1 YIYIKVYYMY
11 HLDVNILFVW
21 VYMKNNLKELRKME
35 NLTQEQLAKNLNLS
49 LATIKKYESERQIPI
64 DQALI
69 ISEMFDVS
77 LDWLYCKND
86 IINAR
91 DTMVEILQSLNKVF
105 KITNRKNHNGDDVV
119 LLINSKFIDV
129 LRDLNELYIDSQ
141 YSYNIDKAKKEKA
154 YNELR
159 EGIFEKHKPIMK
171 SIFDELY
178 FNEKESQ
185 EIHDIEDFTD
195 SNVLDVLG

>member
-1 YIYIKVYYMY
+1 MY
-11 HLDVNILFVW
+11 HLNVNILFVG
-21 VYMKNNLKELRKME
+21 VYMKNNLSELRKME
-35 NLTQEQLAKNLNLS
+35 NLTQEQLAEKLNLS

-64 DQALI
+64 EQALI

-86 IINAR
+86 IINER
-91 DTMVEILQSLNKVF
+91 DTMVEVLQSLNKVF

-119 LLINSKFIDV
+119 LLINSKFRDF
-129 LRDLNELYIDSQ
+129 LRDLNELYIDRQ
-141 YSYNIDKAKKEKA
+141 YSFNIDKGKKEKA

-178 FNEKESQ
+178 FNEKDSQ

>member
-1 YIYIKVYYMY
+1 MY
-11 HLDVNILFVW
+11 HLDVNILFVG
-21 VYMKNNLKELRKME
+21 VYMKNNLSELRKME
-35 NLTQEQLAKNLNLS
+35 NLTQEQLAEKLNLS

-86 IINAR
+86 IINER
-91 DTMVEILQSLNKVF
+91 DTMVEVLQSLNKVF

-119 LLINSKFIDV
+119 LLINSKFRDF
-129 LRDLNELYIDSQ
+129 LRDLNELYIDRQ
-141 YSYNIDKAKKEKA
+141 YSFNIDKGKKEKA

-178 FNEKESQ
+178 FNEKDSQ

>member
-1 YIYIKVYYMY
+1 MY
-11 HLDVNILFVW
+11 HLNVNILFVG
-21 VYMKNNLKELRKME
+21 VYMKNNLSELRKME
-35 NLTQEQLAKNLNLS
+35 NLTQEQLAEKLNLS

-86 IINAR
+86 IINER
-91 DTMVEILQSLNKVF
+91 DTMVEVLQSLNKVF

-119 LLINSKFIDV
+119 LLINSKFRDF
-129 LRDLNELYIDSQ
+129 LRDLNELYIDRQ
-141 YSYNIDKAKKEKA
+141 YSFNIDKDKKEKA

-178 FNEKESQ
+178 FNEKDSQ

>member
-1 YIYIKVYYMY
+1 MY
-11 HLDVNILFVW
+11 HLDVNILFMG
-21 VYMKNNLKELRKME
+21 VYMKNNLSELRKMK
-35 NLTQEQLAKNLNLS
+35 NLTQEQLAEKLNLS

-64 DQALI
+64 DQALT

-86 IINAR
+86 IINER
-91 DTMVEILQSLNKVF
+91 DTMVEVLQSLNKVF

-119 LLINSKFIDV
+119 LLINSKFRDF
-129 LRDLNELYIDSQ
+129 LRDLNELYIDKQ
-141 YSYNIDKAKKEKA
+141 YSINIDKGKKEKA

-171 SIFDELY
+171 SILDELY
-178 FNEKESQ
+178 FNEKDSQ
-185 EIHDIEDFTD
+185 EIHGIEDFTD

>member
-1 YIYIKVYYMY
+1 MY
-11 HLDVNILFVW
+11 HLDVNILFVGG
-21 VYMKNNLKELRKME
+21 YMKNNLSELRKME
-35 NLTQEQLAKNLNLS
+35 NLTQEQLAEKLNLS

-86 IINAR
+86 IINER
-91 DTMVEILQSLNKVF
+91 DTMVEVLQSLNKVF

-119 LLINSKFIDV
+119 LLINSKFRDF
-129 LRDLNELYIDSQ
+129 LRDLNELYIDRQ
-141 YSYNIDKAKKEKA
+141 YSFNIDKGKKEKA

-159 EGIFEKHKPIMK
+159 EGVFEKHKPIIK

-178 FNEKESQ
+178 FNEKDSQ

>member
-1 YIYIKVYYMY
+1 MY
-11 HLDVNILFVW
+11 HLDVNILFVG
-21 VYMKNNLKELRKME
+21 VYMKNNLSELRKME
-35 NLTQEQLAKNLNLS
+35 NLTQEQLAENLNLS

-86 IINAR
+86 IINER

-119 LLINSKFIDV
+119 LLINSKFRDF
-129 LRDLNELYIDSQ
+129 LRDLNELYIDRQ
-141 YSYNIDKAKKEKA
+141 YSFNIDKGKKEKA

>member
-1 YIYIKVYYMY
+1 MY
-11 HLDVNILFVW
+11 HLNVNILFVG
-21 VYMKNNLKELRKME
+21 VYMKNNLSELRKME
-35 NLTQEQLAKNLNLS
+35 NLTQEQLAEKLNLS

-69 ISEMFDVS
+69 ISEIFDVS

-86 IINAR
+86 IINER
-91 DTMVEILQSLNKVF
+91 DTMVEVLQSLNKVF

-119 LLINSKFIDV
+119 LLINSKFRDF
-129 LRDLNELYIDSQ
+129 LRDLNELYIDRQ
-141 YSYNIDKAKKEKA
+141 YSFNIDKGKKEKA

-178 FNEKESQ
+178 FNEKDSQ

>member
-1 YIYIKVYYMY
+1 
-11 HLDVNILFVW
+11 
-21 VYMKNNLKELRKME
+21 MKNNLSELRKME
-35 NLTQEQLAKNLNLS
+35 NLTQEQLAEKLNLS

-64 DQALI
+64 DQALL

-77 LDWLYCKND
+77 LDWLYCKKD
-86 IINAR
+86 IINER
-91 DTMVEILQSLNKVF
+91 DTMVEVLQSLNKVF

-119 LLINSKFIDV
+119 LLINSKFRYF
-129 LRDLNELYIDSQ
+129 LRDLNELYVERQ
-141 YSYNIDKAKKEKA
+141 YSFNIDKGKKEKA

-171 SIFDELY
+171 SIFDKLY
-178 FNEKESQ
+178 FNEKDSQ
-185 EIHDIEDFTD
+185 EIHDIEDFID

>member
-1 YIYIKVYYMY
+1 
-11 HLDVNILFVW
+11 
-21 VYMKNNLKELRKME
+21 MKNYLSELRKME
-35 NLTQEQLAKNLNLS
+35 NLTQEQLAEKLNLS

-86 IINAR
+86 IINER
-91 DTMVEILQSLNKVF
+91 DTMVEVLQSLNKVF
-105 KITNRKNHNGDDVV
+105 KIPNRKNHNGDDVV
-119 LLINSKFIDV
+119 LLINSKFRDF
-129 LRDLNELYIDSQ
+129 LRDINELYIDRQ
-141 YSYNIDKAKKEKA
+141 YSFNIDKGKKEKA

-159 EGIFEKHKPIMK
+159 EGVFEKHKPIIK

-178 FNEKESQ
+178 FNEKDSQ

>member
-1 YIYIKVYYMY
+1 MY
-11 HLDVNILFVW
+11 HLGVNILFVG
-21 VYMKNNLKELRKME
+21 VYMKNNLSELRKME
-35 NLTQEQLAKNLNLS
+35 NLTQEQLAEKLNLS

-77 LDWLYCKND
+77 LDWLYCKHN
-86 IINAR
+86 IINER
-91 DTMVEILQSLNKVF
+91 DTMVEVLQSLNKVF
-105 KITNRKNHNGDDVV
+105 KITNRKSHNGDDVV
-119 LLINSKFIDV
+119 LLINSKFRDF
-129 LRDLNELYIDSQ
+129 LGDLNELYIDRQ
-141 YSYNIDKAKKEKA
+141 YYFDIDKGKKDKA

-178 FNEKESQ
+178 FNEKDSQ

>member
-1 YIYIKVYYMY
+1 MY
-11 HLDVNILFVW
+11 HLDVNILFVG
-21 VYMKNNLKELRKME
+21 VYMKNNLSELRKME
-35 NLTQEQLAKNLNLS
+35 NLTQEQLAEKLNLS

-86 IINAR
+86 IINER
-91 DTMVEILQSLNKVF
+91 DTMVEVLQSLNKVF

-119 LLINSKFIDV
+119 LLINSKFRDF
-129 LRDLNELYIDSQ
+129 LRDLNELYIDRQ
-141 YSYNIDKAKKEKA
+141 YSFNIDKGKKEKA

-159 EGIFEKHKPIMK
+159 EGVFEKHKPIIK

-178 FNEKESQ
+178 FNEKDSQ

>member
-1 YIYIKVYYMY
+1 MY
-11 HLDVNILFVW
+11 HLDVNILFVG
-21 VYMKNNLKELRKME
+21 VYMKNNLSELRKME
-35 NLTQEQLAKNLNLS
+35 NLTQEQLAEKLNLS

-86 IINAR
+86 IINER
-91 DTMVEILQSLNKVF
+91 DTIVEVLQSLNKVF
-105 KITNRKNHNGDDVV
+105 KITNKKSHNGDDVV
-119 LLINSKFIDV
+119 LLINSKFRDF
-129 LRDLNELYIDSQ
+129 LRDLNELYIDGQ
-141 YSYNIDKAKKEKA
+141 YSFNIDKGKKEKA

-178 FNEKESQ
+178 FNEKDSQ